1 MKAILAI
8 IFAIPFLTWGSGK
21 AIAFLLSKSALKGS
35 PGTSASMGSKIG
47 YIERSPEQSSKTDE
61 THRQRLCFAPLL
73 LRSAPSSNSA
83 DLLYSLSFPN

>member
-35 PGTSASMGSKIG
+35 PGDLRVHGKQNRLHRKVAGAIVQDRRDTPTASLFCSAIAS
-47 YIERSPEQSSKTDE
+47 
-61 THRQRLCFAPLL
+61 
-73 LRSAPSSNSA
+73 
-83 DLLYSLSFPN
+83 

>member
-35 PGTSASMGSKIG
+35 PGTSASMGSKAQ
-47 YIERSPEQSSKTDE
+47 RPRRPA
-61 THRQRLCFAPLL
+61 HRAGREMPDRGALKSQAFFALF
-73 LRSAPSSNSA
+73 AVFA
-83 DLLYSLSFPN
+83 